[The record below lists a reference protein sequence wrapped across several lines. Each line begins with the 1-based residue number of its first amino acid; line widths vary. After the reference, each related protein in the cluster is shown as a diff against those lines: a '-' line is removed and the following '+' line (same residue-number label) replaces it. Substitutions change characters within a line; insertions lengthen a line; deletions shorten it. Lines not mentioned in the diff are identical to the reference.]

1 MGLNDEQ
8 RKLAEDNMG
17 LVYFTISKYYKSLVG
32 DEDVIS
38 AGMEGLCIAAEKFDP
53 GRGKFSTYAVA
64 VIRNL
69 IRTEIRSRVKHS
81 SVSVSIDNTL
91 EADDDDTFEKWY
103 GEAEEGYGEKELL
116 HDLDVMKGVL
126 TESEALILGLKISG
140 KTTKEIV
147 IETGFGMSM
156 VYTTIHK
163 IIELWEDFR
172 GDKHEKDL

>member
-1 MGLNDEQ
+1 MGLNDAQ
-8 RKLAEDNMG
+8 RKLAEDNIG
-17 LVYFTISKYYKSLVG
+17 LVYFTIGKYYSSLTG
-32 DEDVIS
+32 DDDVIS

-91 EADDDDTFEKWY
+91 EAEDDDTFEKWY
-103 GEAEEGYGEKELL
+103 GEAEEGYGERELM
-116 HDLDVMKGVL
+116 HDLETMKSVL
-126 TESEALILGLKISG
+126 TEAEILVLNMRIDGRS
-140 KTTKEIV
+140 TKEIV
-147 IETGFGMSM
+147 RETGFGMSM

-163 IIELWEDFR
+163 INDLWEKFR
-172 GDKHEKDL
+172 GDKHEEIL